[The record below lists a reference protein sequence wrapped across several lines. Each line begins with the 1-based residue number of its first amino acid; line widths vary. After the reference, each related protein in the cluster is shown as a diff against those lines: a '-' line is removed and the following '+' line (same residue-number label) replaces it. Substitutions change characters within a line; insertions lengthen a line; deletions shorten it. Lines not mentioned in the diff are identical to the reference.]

1 MEATVAANMRK
12 RKQALVGQAFSLA
25 GIRVLPYP
33 GNRLLLVLG
42 SSYQGTWSRPVSMSA
57 SHVGHCAYPRLFR
70 SGQYFDKRYHI
81 WLETDK
87 GATNKLRVFKHTV
100 PYFIPLKQLEEQH
113 LAKNIRVRSSACTFP
128 PLVQDSH
135 CYPSTRSIL

>member
-1 MEATVAANMRK
+1 MLAT
-12 RKQALVGQAFSLA
+12 ALTRHFL
-25 GIRVLPYP
+25 
-33 GNRLLLVLG
+33 
-42 SSYQGTWSRPVSMSA
+42 
-57 SHVGHCAYPRLFR
+57 

-100 PYFIPLKQLEEQH
+100 PYYIPLKQLEEQH

-128 PLVQDSH
+128 PLVPRLTLLH
-135 CYPSTRSIL
+135 IPTRSIL

>member
-1 MEATVAANMRK
+1 MLAT
-12 RKQALVGQAFSLA
+12 ALTRHFL
-25 GIRVLPYP
+25 
-33 GNRLLLVLG
+33 
-42 SSYQGTWSRPVSMSA
+42 
-57 SHVGHCAYPRLFR
+57 

-100 PYFIPLKQLEEQH
+100 PYYIPLKQLEEQP

-128 PLVQDSH
+128 PLVPRLTLLH
-135 CYPSTRSIL
+135 IPTRSIL